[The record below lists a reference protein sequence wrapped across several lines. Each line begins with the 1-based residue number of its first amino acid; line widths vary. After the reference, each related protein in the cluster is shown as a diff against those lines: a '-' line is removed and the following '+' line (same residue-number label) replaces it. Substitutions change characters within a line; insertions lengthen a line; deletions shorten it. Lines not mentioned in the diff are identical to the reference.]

1 MHIEDAVLWVDM
13 HNPTHEE
20 EKEILEGYFNFHPLA
35 VEDCADISTSGRKE
49 HFPKAEDY
57 GAYIFVIFNP
67 IAFDKLDKV
76 DLRYST
82 QQLSAFVGKQFLVTH
97 HMQYLEAIDLIL
109 RRCDVHDT
117 MMSRGSD
124 YLFHLIVDA
133 IVDSYVP
140 LVEQFDD
147 LLDDIEERIFRD
159 YSSVSLEGI
168 LSMKKNIM
176 RMRNLMI
183 HQREVLNRLA
193 RGDFELISEHES
205 FYYRNVYDH
214 LVRMAELMEGYRD
227 VIGGILEAYL
237 TVNAN
242 RMNQVMKI
250 LTIISTIFLPLTF
263 ISSIYGMN
271 FDFMPELHWDIG
283 YPLVW
288 MIFVVV
294 GTTMFFW
301 MKGKGW
307 LQN

>member
-1 MHIEDAVLWVDM
+1 MHIENAVLWVDM
-13 HNPTHEE
+13 HNPTQTEE
-20 EKEILEGYFNFHPLA
+20 QEVLEGYFNFHPLA
-35 VEDCADISTSGRKE
+35 IEDCATSSHSGRKE

-57 GAYIFVIFNP
+57 SEYIFVIFNP
-67 IAFDKLDKV
+67 IEFDTKDV
-76 DLRYST
+76 NDLHYST
-82 QQLSAFVGKQFLVTH
+82 QQLSAFIGKQYLVTH
-97 HMQYLEAIDLIL
+97 HTEQLEALDLVL

-117 MMSRGSD
+117 MMSRGPD
-124 YLFHLIVDA
+124 YIFHLIVDA

-147 LLDDIEERIFRD
+147 LLDDTEDRIFRD
-159 YSSVSLEGI
+159 YNSVSLEGI